1 MLGSWL
7 KQPLVNRHEIRM
19 LRRLGTLTA
28 TNALRDPVRRQ
39 DLVEMFV
46 EDSNTRRTLQ
56 VGFVSYNLK
65 HRRVDR
71 LY

>member
-7 KQPLVNRHEIRM
+7 KQPLVNRHEICM
-19 LRRLGTLTA
+19 LRRSGTLMV
-28 TNALRDPVRRQ
+28 TNTLGDPVRRQ

-56 VGFVSYNLK
+56 VSFV
-65 HRRVDR
+65 
-71 LY
+71 

>member
-19 LRRLGTLTA
+19 LRRSGIFMSTNTLG
-28 TNALRDPVRRQ
+28 DPVRRQ

-56 VGFVSYNLK
+56 VSFV
-65 HRRVDR
+65 
-71 LY
+71 

>member
-1 MLGSWL
+1 MLSSWL

-19 LRRLGTLTA
+19 LRRFCTRIAIDASG
-28 TNALRDPVRRQ
+28 DVVRRQ

-56 VGFVSYNLK
+56 VGYDSYNLEQL
-65 HRRVDR
+65 RVEGW
-71 LY
+71 Y

>member
-19 LRRLGTLTA
+19 LRRLGILTT
-28 TNALRDPVRRQ
+28 TNVPGDPVRRQ

-56 VGFVSYNLK
+56 VGHDSYELK
-65 HRRVDR
+65 LRRVER
-71 LY
+71 WY

>member
-19 LRRLGTLTA
+19 LRRLGTLVA
-28 TNALRDPVRRQ
+28 TNIPGDLVRRQ

-56 VGFVSYNLK
+56 VGHDSYN
-65 HRRVDR
+65 
-71 LY
+71 